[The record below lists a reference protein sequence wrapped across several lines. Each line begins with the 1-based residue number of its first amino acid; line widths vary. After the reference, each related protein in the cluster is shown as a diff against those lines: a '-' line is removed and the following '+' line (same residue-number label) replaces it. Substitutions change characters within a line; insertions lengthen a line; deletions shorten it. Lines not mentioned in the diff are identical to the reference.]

1 MKKFLAI
8 YLGTPAAMESFRN
21 LPETERKAREAQGI
35 AAWHA
40 WAERHKA
47 AIVELGSPLGRTKRI
62 GKDGITDVRNAMGA
76 WTVVQADSQEA
87 AAKLFLDHPHFA
99 IFPGDSV
106 EVMECLQIP
115 GM

>member
-21 LPETERKAREAQGI
+21 LPETERKAREAKGI

-40 WAERHKA
+40 WAEKNKA
-47 AIVELGSPLGRTKRI
+47 AIVEMGSPLGRTKSI
-62 GKDGITDVRNAMGA
+62 SKTGIADIRNAMGA
-76 WTVVQADSQEA
+76 WTVVQAESQEA
-87 AAKLFLDHPHFA
+87 AAKLFLDHPHFS

-106 EVMECLQIP
+106 EVMECMQIP